1 MAKQQLTDFSL
12 PPDAYTAF
20 DAVTLKGLIRDRLSE
35 TSNFT
40 GQNFE
45 GSNMAAM
52 IDVIAYS
59 YHTLLFYLNQ
69 TASES
74 LFSEAE
80 LYENMNR
87 IVKCLDYKP
96 VGFQT
101 PSLAFVAKG
110 METLTP
116 NTYTIPR
123 YTFLDV
129 SGVPYSVKE
138 DVTFSKTLTEIETL
152 NDLSNNNL
160 LYQGKFAEYPITTA
174 IGEEFESITL
184 IPGDET
190 IIDHFNIFVY
200 VKDFTTKQWSEWTRT
215 DSLFLERTNAR
226 RFEVR
231 LNENKRY
238 EIKFGDNITGKRVN
252 SGDEIAVYYLQS
264 DGKAG
269 EIGVGA
275 INQSSFLKYNTR
287 RFTEIFN
294 TVKDPN
300 INYITDGEL
309 NSISVSNINA
319 SSEYYE
325 GETTQQIK
333 ERAPKIFSAQHR
345 LVTKDDF
352 QTYIAQNHSN
362 ILKDTVVVNNWDYID
377 GHLKYNVETLGL
389 DQANKDPRTLFN
401 QVTFAD
407 SCDFNNVYVYSVPRI
422 EQSASTVVRSNYLS
436 PSQKSLIISSVRDNK
451 SLNMEV
457 VVMDPVY
464 VAVDFGTYK
473 SDIESPDVDI
483 IGNTKLQVVRS
494 AASTKS
500 LTSIQNS
507 VYNILISYFKDSSL
521 GQTINVTEIVNSI
534 LNIEGVEKMYT
545 CRKDIEYK
553 QDGLN
558 FFIWNP
564 VYENVDITS
573 TGSNVI
579 LPYFKYPY
587 INDPTGFLDK
597 IEVIT
602 ETGLTSNIVEY

>member
-1 MAKQQLTDFSL
+1 MAKQQLTDFTL

-20 DAVTLKGLIRDRLSE
+20 DAVTLKGLIRDRLSS
-35 TSNFT
+35 TSKFT

-45 GSNMAAM
+45 GSNMSAM
-52 IDVIAYS
+52 IDIIAYS

-96 VGFQT
+96 IGFQT
-101 PSLAFVAKG
+101 PSLAFIAKG
-110 METLTP
+110 TDALTP

-123 YTFLDV
+123 YSFVDV
-129 SGVPYSVKE
+129 SGIPYSVRE
-138 DVTFSKTLTEIETL
+138 DITFSKSLTTIETL
-152 NDLSNNNL
+152 TDLSDNNL
-160 LYQGKFAEYPITTA
+160 LYQGKFNEYPIVTA
-174 IGEEFESITL
+174 VGEEFESLTL

-190 IIDHFNIFVY
+190 IVDHFNIFVY
-200 VKDFTTKQWSEWTRT
+200 VKDFATKQWTEWRRT
-215 DSLFLERTNAR
+215 DSLFLERTNSNVY
-226 RFEVR
+226 EVR
-231 LNENKRY
+231 LNQNKRY
-238 EIKFGDNITGKRVN
+238 ELKFGDNITGKRLN
-252 SGDEIAVYYLQS
+252 AGDELAIYYLAS

-269 EIGVGA
+269 EIGIGA
-275 INQSSFLKYNTR
+275 INQSALLK
-287 RFTEIFN
+287 FN
-294 TVKDPN
+294 TKRFVEVFSSVKDPN
-300 INYITDGEL
+300 INYINDGEL
-309 NSISVSNINA
+309 NYLTLSNINA

-345 LVTKDDF
+345 LVTKSDF
-352 QTYIAQNHSN
+352 ETFINQNHSN
-362 ILKDTVVVNNWDYID
+362 ILKDTKVVNNWDYVD

-422 EQSASTVVRSNYLS
+422 EQAASTVVRSNYLS

-451 SLNMEV
+451 TLNMEV

-464 VAVDFGTYK
+464 MAVDFGAYK
-473 SDIESPDVDI
+473 SDIETLNTDI
-483 IGNTKLQVVRS
+483 INNSKLQIVRS

-500 LTSIQNS
+500 LTSIQNA
-507 VYNILISYFKDSSL
+507 VYSIITQYFKGASL
-521 GQTINVTEIVNSI
+521 GQSINVTELVNSI
-534 LNIEGVEKMYT
+534 LNITGVEKIYT
-545 CRKDIEYK
+545 TRTDIEYK

-558 FFIWNP
+558 LFIWNP
-564 VYENVDITS
+564 VYENDDITS
-573 TGSNVI
+573 TGSNIV

-587 INDPTGFLDK
+587 INDPTGFLNK

-602 ETGLTSNIVEY
+602 ETGLTSNIMEY